1 MKIIYTQ
8 LNICSKVQNIWECLS
23 HDLPPSPTCILMTPA
38 AVTSVWASGHTT
50 ERKSPVCWW
59 EAWEVRWS

>member
-23 HDLPPSPTCILMTPA
+23 HGLPPSPMCILMTPA
-38 AVTSVWASGHTT
+38 AVTSVWASGHTM